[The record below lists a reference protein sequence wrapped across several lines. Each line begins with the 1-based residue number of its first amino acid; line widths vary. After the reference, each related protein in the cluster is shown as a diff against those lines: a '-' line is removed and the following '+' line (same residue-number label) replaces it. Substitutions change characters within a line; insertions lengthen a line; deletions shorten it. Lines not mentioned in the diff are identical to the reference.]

1 MLFIALH
8 LLVRVLPAI
17 ELQKVFE
24 FLRTL
29 FSCQVSSLP
38 TETLVHPY
46 IHDYFS
52 KEFSVNRNYVQC
64 IRKQRRRIQQCMQFV
79 PWSHCGGR
87 FGETS
92 EERLNECRM
101 LLSDDSFRSQQ
112 KHPKIFDDYRT
123 CMTRLRLT
131 VDQKCASML
140 MATCRSRELRVIKLV
155 RATMESM
162 VPLLRTLPNFRVIH
176 LMRDPRAVVLSRQL
190 FDSSARGLYSERDNK
205 SMLIKEAILYCRTV
219 VRDVRVRR
227 QLEMQFPGKIY
238 SLIYDDLVKDLK
250 GFSERV
256 YSFIDAKIPLSWVR
270 QITSVAMMQNATR
283 RASRWQHVLSTETN
297 KDIVA
302 VCKEFFRVIPRDWP
316 LT

>member
-1 MLFIALH
+1 M
-8 LLVRVLPAI
+8 LPAI

-24 FLRTL
+24 FLQTL
-29 FSCQVSSLP
+29 FSCRVTSLP

-87 FGETS
+87 FGETT
-92 EERLNECRM
+92 EDRLNECRL
-101 LLSDDSFRSQQ
+101 LLSDDTFRAEQ
-112 KHPKIFDDYRT
+112 KHPKVFDDYLT

-140 MATCRSRELRVIKLV
+140 AATCRSRQLRVIKLV

-162 VPLLRTLPNFRVIH
+162 EPLLRSLPNLRVIH
-176 LMRDPRAVVLSRQL
+176 LMRDPRAVVLSRQN
-190 FDSSARGLYSERDNK
+190 FDSSARGMYAETDNK
-205 SMLIKEAILYCRTV
+205 TMLTREAILYCRTV
-219 VRDVRVRR
+219 VRDVRVRWR
-227 QLEMQFPGKIY
+227 LEREFPGKIY
-238 SLIYDDLVKDLK
+238 SLVYDDLVKDLR
-250 GFSERV
+250 GFSEKV

-270 QITSVAMMQNATR
+270 QIASVAMMQNATR
-283 RASRWQHVLSTETN
+283 RANRWQQVLSRATN

-302 VCKEFFRVIPRDWP
+302 VCREFFRVIPYNWP